1 MANAQMGPIN
11 VRFVDKRRGRTQDG
25 VAIAEA
31 NNMDTIS
38 ELRARLQALAAG
50 TYTNAVLDLMTVN
63 DMLFALRTL
72 SADSAGI

>member
-11 VRFVDKRRGRTQDG
+11 TRFVDKRRGRTQDG
-25 VAIAEA
+25 ATIVEA

-38 ELRARLQALAAG
+38 ELRARLQVLAAG
-50 TYTNAVLDLMTVN
+50 TYTNAVLDLMTTN